1 MGGGNS
7 KLESKVA
14 ICTFLS
20 GDTVVQ
26 FSGGDQK
33 ASEYFAGIVD
43 AFNSHIDHKGSYQG
57 GIEIASTGNVGEIG
71 TFMTDLAMTMF
82 GSEFVIHVDYV
93 AADQILSFCLKRND
107 TVAGCWFQIQGNLFK
122 VAINVPLDRPSTS
135 TANGPSQ
142 SSGPPDTAAAPNSN
156 VPADATPASAPTD
169 AAPASAPP
177 MSAMYAPRSSLS
189 AELLRMEALVDR
201 VSAAMR
207 KAI

>member
-122 VAINVPLDRPSTS
+122 VASNKF
-135 TANGPSQ
+135 
-142 SSGPPDTAAAPNSN
+142 SSN
-156 VPADATPASAPTD
+156 
-169 AAPASAPP
+169 
-177 MSAMYAPRSSLS
+177 
-189 AELLRMEALVDR
+189 
-201 VSAAMR
+201 
-207 KAI
+207 